1 MRHFAAHH
9 SFWWPIVVLAHAWG
23 SSPTPENQHTEV
35 CSTPV
40 CIQSVY
46 QTPGYTSQGRSH
58 KLHYISTILCCLT
71 WYRVHMDAPLAMLG
85 VRHHGSVFGNSF
97 AKLPTSHPQLQGR
110 EAATLSAKW
119 VKRASKYHVNRD
131 MAGIWHNVSA
141 ENWQNTAKHKYPSN

>member
-1 MRHFAAHH
+1 M
-9 SFWWPIVVLAHAWG
+9 VLAHAWG

-85 VRHHGSVFGNSF
+85 VRHHGSVFGNS
-97 AKLPTSHPQLQGR
+97 LQNCQQV
-110 EAATLSAKW
+110 TLSCKDG
-119 VKRASKYHVNRD
+119 KQQRFQPNESNEHQNTTS
-131 MAGIWHNVSA
+131 MGIWQGYGIMSVPKIDKILPRS
-141 ENWQNTAKHKYPSN
+141 AKHKYPSN